1 MSAAREAREVVVFS
15 KGGCHLCEA
24 VEVEIRSMTGVGTS
38 LTVVD
43 IDEDKALYER
53 YWLRVPV
60 VRVDGEDV
68 FEAMMMDQKGE
79 WKKRLAQL
87 LE

>member
-1 MSAAREAREVVVFS
+1 MVFS